1 MRRVLLVDDD
11 RAIRELLTCAL
22 EYEGYEVTSL
32 PDGSRV
38 VALLEAAEEPCIV
51 LMDLMMPRMDGWA
64 VCRALA
70 NRPELLARHPVVLM
84 SAGSPPGK
92 CDSPRSER
100 FYPQAVRFGRPLPL
114 AGPAH
119 AFAGRR
125 ERNRGV
131 SSECKLGALARR
143 DSSVAS
149 PVGSAMYARLAA
161 PPSGRLAKEAIGRSG
176 SGVPFGGPRRRDP
189 RRGRIGGRRNVG
201 GRGGARAL
209 SWRD

>member
-38 VALLEAAEEPCIV
+38 VALLEATEEPCIV

-84 SAGSPPGK
+84 SAGSPPENAI
-92 CDSPRSER
+92 PREASVFIR
-100 FYPQAVRFGRPLPL
+100 KPFDLDVLYRSLAPLT
-114 AGPAH
+114 
-119 AFAGRR
+119 R
-125 ERNRGV
+125 
-131 SSECKLGALARR
+131 
-143 DSSVAS
+143 S
-149 PVGSAMYARLAA
+149 PVAANATVACPVSA
-161 PPSGRLAKEAIGRSG
+161 S
-176 SGVPFGGPRRRDP
+176 
-189 RRGRIGGRRNVG
+189 
-201 GRGGARAL
+201 
-209 SWRD
+209 